1 MHLFDIKKS
10 HPDTYRA
17 VIIAL
22 VIAYYP
28 THRIWRKLEEICPD
42 ELAELQYAVQSAIG
56 VLAGHGGED
65 GIRLRQFLDSSPHYE
80 YTARKWVGYLNP
92 ISDVGISA
100 DILAPAEKKDIDFI
114 LHHSMKTPG
123 YQTSR
128 DIIGRNLYI
137 LSRTLL
143 QYVSGIRDPL
153 SCLAI

>member
-1 MHLFDIKKS
+1 
-10 HPDTYRA
+10 
-17 VIIAL
+17 
-22 VIAYYP
+22 
-28 THRIWRKLEEICPD
+28 
-42 ELAELQYAVQSAIG
+42 
-56 VLAGHGGED
+56 
-65 GIRLRQFLDSSPHYE
+65 
-80 YTARKWVGYLNP
+80 LNP
-92 ISDVGISA
+92 ISDVGTSA